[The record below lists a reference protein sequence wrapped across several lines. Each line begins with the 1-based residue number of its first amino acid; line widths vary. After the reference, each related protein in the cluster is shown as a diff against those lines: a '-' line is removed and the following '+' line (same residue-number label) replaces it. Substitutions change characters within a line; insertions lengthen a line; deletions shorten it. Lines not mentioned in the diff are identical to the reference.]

1 MLLKLRIKNFALIG
15 NLELTFKEGFSVIT
29 GETGAGKSI
38 LIDAISYVLGT
49 KFNKEFI
56 RTGEESASVEATF
69 ECPENVVPILAEN
82 DIPVGKNST
91 LTIQREN
98 SISGKSIAMIN
109 GVQVQ
114 VGKVKDIY
122 PYLLDIHGQH
132 NNQNLLNSDNHAE
145 YLDRYGNIYDSKEY
159 LEYTKLYGDLKEKES
174 KLNSMTRNNERD
186 KIIDYLAYQIKEITD
201 MKISETEENELTDR
215 EKILSNSQ
223 KISDALSETVT
234 ALEDEKLGMIS
245 HAVKQLKN
253 ISSVIKKAEPLSSIM
268 EEAYFNLDQVRRDAQ
283 DLMEEVYFDQSELDE
298 INERLYSYGELKK
311 KYGRSVSEIL
321 EKLKDM
327 ETELWE
333 LEHAEELIKK
343 IQAEINK
350 IKGELLTL
358 ADALNIMRKKS
369 ATALSKK
376 INAELKFVGLGKAD
390 FEPYVLREDRIMENG
405 MDSVRFMIST
415 NTGEPKKPLEKIV
428 SGGELSR
435 IMLAMKAAF
444 IDKDQTPTVIFDE
457 IDIGISG
464 RVAEAVGQKMYS
476 ISKDTQVL
484 CVTHLPQIASWSDNH
499 YIASKKELNGRTFS
513 EIRLADEKLK
523 TEEIAGMISGA
534 KVTEANIKNAVEMIE
549 TVKKYKE

>member
-15 NLELTFKEGFSVIT
+15 NLELSFKNGFSVIT

-56 RTGEESASVEATF
+56 RTGEDSASVEAIF
-69 ECPENVVPILAEN
+69 ECPENVVQILEEL
-82 DIPVGKNST
+82 DIPVGNDSK
-91 LTIQREN
+91 LTIKREN
-98 SISGKSIAMIN
+98 SINGKAIALIN

-114 VGKVKDIY
+114 IGKVKDIY
-122 PYLLDIHGQH
+122 PLLLDIHGQH
-132 NNQNLLNSDNHAE
+132 NNQNLLNSDNHSE
-145 YLDRYGNIYDSKEY
+145 YLDRYGNIYDTKEY
-159 LEYTKLYGDLKEKES
+159 SEYVGLYARLKENES
-174 KLNSMTRNNERD
+174 KLNSMTRNNERE
-186 KIIDYLAYQIKEITD
+186 KIIDFLKYQIKEITD
-201 MKISETEENELTDR
+201 MKISENEESELTER

-223 KISDALSETVT
+223 KISDALSETMES
-234 ALEDEKLGMIS
+234 LDDDKLSLIS
-245 HAVKQLKN
+245 HAVKKLKN
-253 ISSVIKKAEPLSSIM
+253 ISSVIKKADSLSIVM
-268 EEAYFNLDQVRRDAQ
+268 EEAYFNLEQVRRDAQ
-283 DLMEEVYFDQSELDE
+283 DLIEEVYFDQNELDE
-298 INERLYSYGELKK
+298 INERLYSYSELKK
-311 KYGRSVSEIL
+311 KYGNSVSEIL
-321 EKLKDM
+321 HNLSNM

-343 IQAEINK
+343 IQSEIK
-350 IKGELLTL
+350 SIKGDLITL
-358 ADALNIMRKKS
+358 ADNLTLMRKK
-369 ATALSKK
+369 AAKDLSEK
-376 INAELKFVGLGKAD
+376 INRELKYIGLGKAD

-444 IDKDQTPTVIFDE
+444 IDKDLTPTVIFDE

-464 RVAEAVGQKMYS
+464 KVAEAVGQKMYS

-499 YIASKKELNGRTFS
+499 YIASKKEINGRTFS
-513 EIRLADEKLK
+513 DIKLADEKLK
-523 TEEIAGMISGA
+523 INEIAGMIGGA
-534 KVTEANIKNAVEMIE
+534 IVTDANINNAVEMIE
-549 TVKKYKE
+549 TVKKNKE

>member
-15 NLELTFKEGFSVIT
+15 NLELSFKNGFSVIT

-56 RTGEESASVEATF
+56 RTGEDSASVEAIF
-69 ECPENVVPILAEN
+69 ECPENVVQILEEL
-82 DIPVGKNST
+82 DIPVGNDSK
-91 LTIQREN
+91 LTIKREN
-98 SISGKSIAMIN
+98 SINGKAIALIN

-114 VGKVKDIY
+114 IGKVKDIY
-122 PYLLDIHGQH
+122 PLLLDIHGQH
-132 NNQNLLNSDNHAE
+132 NNQNLLNSDNHSE
-145 YLDRYGNIYDSKEY
+145 YLDRYGNIYDTKEY
-159 LEYTKLYGDLKEKES
+159 SEYVGLYVRLKENES
-174 KLNSMTRNNERD
+174 KLNSMTRNNERE
-186 KIIDYLAYQIKEITD
+186 KIIDFLKYQIKEITD
-201 MKISETEENELTDR
+201 MKISENEESELTER

-223 KISDALSETVT
+223 KISDALSETVNS
-234 ALEDEKLGMIS
+234 LDDDKLSLIS
-245 HAVKQLKN
+245 HAVKKLKN
-253 ISSVIKKAEPLSSIM
+253 ISSVIKKADSLSIVM
-268 EEAYFNLDQVRRDAQ
+268 EEAYFNLEQVRRDAQ
-283 DLMEEVYFDQSELDE
+283 DLIEEVYFDQNELDE

-311 KYGRSVSEIL
+311 KYGNSVPEIL
-321 EKLKDM
+321 HNLSNM

-343 IQAEINK
+343 IQSEIK
-350 IKGELLTL
+350 SIKGDLITL
-358 ADALNIMRKKS
+358 ADNLTLMRKK
-369 ATALSKK
+369 TAKDLSEK
-376 INAELKFVGLGKAD
+376 INRELKYIGLGKAD

-444 IDKDQTPTVIFDE
+444 IDKDLTPTVIFDE

-464 RVAEAVGQKMYS
+464 KVAEAVGQKMYS

-499 YIASKKELNGRTFS
+499 YIASKKEINGRTFS
-513 EIRLADEKLK
+513 DIKLADEKLK
-523 TEEIAGMISGA
+523 INEIAGMIGGA
-534 KVTEANIKNAVEMIE
+534 IVTDANINNAVEMIE
-549 TVKKYKE
+549 TVKKNKE

>member
-415 NTGEPKKPLEKIV
+415 NTGEPKKPLEKIG